1 MNNKARLYTAQ
12 NISRF
17 YLSPYVEYLEDD
29 GKLCFRNDLF
39 NHVVITPVFSSDVG
53 KYIDRLREGISG
65 DELVVLTAEMF
76 PGPDPEELISV
87 FMQKGILE

>member
-1 MNNKARLYTAQ
+1 MNMKARLYTAQ

-17 YLSPYVEYLEDD
+17 YLSPYVEYLEDN

-39 NHVVITPVFSSDVG
+39 NHVVITPVCSSDSG
-53 KYIDRLREGISG
+53 KYLERIRQGISG
-65 DELVVLTAEMF
+65 EELIILTAEMF
-76 PGPDPEELISV
+76 PGSDPEELISV